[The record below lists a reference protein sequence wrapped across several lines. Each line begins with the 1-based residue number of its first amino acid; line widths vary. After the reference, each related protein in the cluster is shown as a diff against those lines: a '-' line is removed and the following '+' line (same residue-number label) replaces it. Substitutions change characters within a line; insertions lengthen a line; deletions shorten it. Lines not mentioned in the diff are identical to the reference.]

1 MQVAQIKEPKI
12 EYPTIL
18 PVKRTEARQVITAS
32 KTKFSVFFQSLFLDL
47 KKKGGRRSMSALQRN
62 KTESRDSNSFHK
74 CQRQIRIS

>member
-47 KKKGGRRSMSALQRN
+47 KKKKGKKKHECFAE
-62 KTESRDSNSFHK
+62 K
-74 CQRQIRIS
+74 